1 MKKQTNRTSDRPT
14 PEFIAAGRLYSALSK
29 AGRGHTQEGAEA
41 FQRVYDLAPESFRQ
55 EMHDMAVQMGLRPPK
70 PDGYTE
76 DGQPIYSL
84 EGIAKRLGISMEEA
98 KQAAQGM
105 GIQPTDSTVHRVN

>member
-1 MKKQTNRTSDRPT
+1 MTKKSDRIT
-14 PEFIAAGRLYSALSK
+14 PAFLTAGRHYSALSK
-29 AGRGHTQEGAEA
+29 AGKAQTPEGAEA
-41 FQRVYDLAPESFRQ
+41 FQRMYNLAPESFRQ
-55 EMHDMAVQMGLRPPK
+55 EMHDMAVQMGLMPPK

-84 EGIAKRLGISMEEA
+84 EGIAKRLGISVEEA

-105 GIQPTDSTVHRVN
+105 GIQPNGSLVHRVN